1 MIDYSLSYEQQMLIK
16 MTREFAKKEL
26 APGVI
31 DRDHRSKFPKKQ
43 IKKMGELGLMGMMV
57 PKEWGGSGFNTASYV
72 LAIEEIAAV
81 ELATST
87 IMSVNNSLVCQVLLD
102 WGNNEQKNKF
112 LKPLAKGEKL
122 GAYSLSEPQSGSD
135 ARNMKTFAKKN
146 GNKYIING
154 TKNWVTSGK
163 NSDLVICFC
172 LTNKEGKRK
181 NISCFIIEKST
192 PGLNIGKKED
202 KLGIRASDTCELYFD
217 NCIIPEKNLLG
228 SEGQGFEIA
237 MNALSGGRIGIAA
250 QAVGLARSALEK
262 SLSYSSERK
271 QFNRPINTFGA
282 IRKKIANM
290 ATHLEAARLLVAKA
304 AYLKDKGKKH
314 NKESSMAKL
323 FASKIAMDAAIE
335 CVQIHGSYGYI
346 QEYGVERL
354 MRDAKITEIY
364 EGTSEIQELVISREI
379 TECH

>member
-1 MIDYSLSYEQQMLIK
+1 MIDFSLSSEQKFLIK
-16 MTREFAKKEL
+16 MTREFANKEL
-26 APGVI
+26 APGI
-31 DRDHRSKFPKKQ
+31 AYRDRHSQFPKEQ
-43 IKKMGELGLMGMMV
+43 VKKMGELGLMGMMV
-57 PKEWGGSGFNTASYV
+57 PKKWGGSGLNSASYV

-102 WGNNEQKNKF
+102 WGNSEQKNKF

-154 TKNWVTSGK
+154 TKNWVTSGQ
-163 NSDLVICFC
+163 NSDLVIYFC
-172 LTNKEGKRK
+172 LTKKEEKRK
-181 NISCFIIEKST
+181 NISCFIIDKNT
-192 PGLNIGKKED
+192 PGLRTGKKED

-217 NCIIPEKNLLG
+217 NCIIPESNLLG
-228 SEGQGFEIA
+228 SEGQGFQIA
-237 MNALSGGRIGIAA
+237 MTALSGGRIGIAA

-262 SLSYSSERK
+262 SISYSNKRK
-271 QFNRPINTFGA
+271 QFDRPINSFGA
-282 IRKKIANM
+282 IRKKIANI
-290 ATHLEAARLLVAKA
+290 ATNLEAARLLVGKA
-304 AYLKDKGKKH
+304 AYLKDQGKKH

-346 QEYGVERL
+346 QDYGIERL

-364 EGTSEIQELVISREI
+364 EGTSEIQELVISRELMK
-379 TECH
+379 CL

>member
-1 MIDYSLSYEQQMLIK
+1 MTDFSLSSEQKFLIK
-16 MTREFAKKEL
+16 MAREFANTEL
-26 APGVI
+26 APDI
-31 DRDHRSKFPKKQ
+31 AYRDRHSQFPKEQ
-43 IKKMGELGLMGMMV
+43 VKKMGELGLMGMMV
-57 PKEWGGSGFNTASYV
+57 PKKWGGSGFTTASYV

-102 WGNNEQKNKF
+102 WGNSEQKNKF

-146 GNKYIING
+146 GNKYLING
-154 TKNWVTSGK
+154 VKNWVTSGHS
-163 NSDLVICFC
+163 SDLVICFC
-172 LTNKEGKRK
+172 LTKKEGRRK
-181 NISCFIIEKST
+181 NISCFIIDKKT
-192 PGLNIGKKED
+192 PGLRTGKKED

-217 NCIIPEKNLLG
+217 NCIIPESNLLG
-228 SEGQGFEIA
+228 SEGQGFQIA

-262 SLSYSSERK
+262 SISYSNKRK
-271 QFNRPINTFGA
+271 QFDGPTNSLEAT
-282 IRKKIANM
+282 RKKIANM
-290 ATHLEAARLLVAKA
+290 ATNLEAARLLVGKA
-304 AYLKDKGKKH
+304 AYLKDQGEKH

-335 CVQIHGSYGYI
+335 CVQIHASHGIIQDYGI
-346 QEYGVERL
+346 ERL

-364 EGTSEIQELVISREI
+364 EGTSEIQELVISRELMK
-379 TECH
+379 CL

>member
-1 MIDYSLSYEQQMLIK
+1 MIDFSLSSEQKFLIK
-16 MTREFAKKEL
+16 ITREFANTEL
-26 APGVI
+26 APGI
-31 DRDHRSKFPKKQ
+31 AYRDRHSQFPKEQ
-43 IKKMGELGLMGMMV
+43 VKKMGELGLMGMMV
-57 PKEWGGSGFNTASYV
+57 PKKWGGSGFNTASYV

-102 WGNNEQKNKF
+102 WGNSEQKNKF

-146 GNKYIING
+146 GNKYLING
-154 TKNWVTSGK
+154 AKNWVTSGHS
-163 NSDLVICFC
+163 SDLVICFC
-172 LTNKEGKRK
+172 LTKKEEKRK
-181 NISCFIIEKST
+181 NISCFIIDKNT
-192 PGLNIGKKED
+192 PGLRTGEKED

-217 NCIIPEKNLLG
+217 NCIIPESNLLG
-228 SEGQGFEIA
+228 SEGQGFQIA
-237 MNALSGGRIGIAA
+237 MSALSGGRIGIAA

-262 SLSYSSERK
+262 SISYLNKRK
-271 QFNRPINTFGA
+271 QFDGPFNSFGA

-290 ATHLEAARLLVAKA
+290 ATNIEAARLLVGKA
-304 AYLKDKGKKH
+304 AYLKDQGKKH

-335 CVQIHGSYGYI
+335 CVQIHGGYGYI
-346 QEYGVERL
+346 QDYGIERL

-364 EGTSEIQELVISREI
+364 EGTSEIQELVISRELMK
-379 TECH
+379 CL

>member
-1 MIDYSLSYEQQMLIK
+1 MIDFSLSSEQKFLIK
-16 MTREFAKKEL
+16 MTREFANAEL
-26 APGVI
+26 ASGI
-31 DRDHRSKFPKKQ
+31 TYRDRHSQFPKKQ
-43 IKKMGELGLMGMMV
+43 VNKMGELGLMGMMV
-57 PKEWGGSGFNTASYV
+57 PEKWGGAGFNTASYV

-102 WGNNEQKNKF
+102 WGNSEQKNKF

-146 GNKYIING
+146 GNQYVING
-154 TKNWVTSGK
+154 TKNWVTSGQS
-163 NSDLVICFC
+163 SDLVICFC
-172 LTNKEGKRK
+172 LTKKEEKRK
-181 NISCFIIEKST
+181 NISCFIIDKDT
-192 PGLNIGKKED
+192 PGLRIGKKED

-217 NCIIPEKNLLG
+217 NCIIPESNLLG
-228 SEGQGFEIA
+228 SEGQGFQIA

-262 SLSYSSERK
+262 SISYSNKRK
-271 QFNRPINTFGA
+271 QFDRPINSFGA

-290 ATHLEAARLLVAKA
+290 ATNLEAARLLVGKA
-304 AYLKDKGKKH
+304 AYLKDQGKIH

-323 FASKIAMDAAIE
+323 FASKIAMDAAID

-346 QEYGVERL
+346 QDYGIERL

-364 EGTSEIQELVISREI
+364 EGTSEIQELVISRELMK
-379 TECH
+379 CL

>member
-1 MIDYSLSYEQQMLIK
+1 MIDYSLSSEQKLLIK
-16 MTREFAKKEL
+16 MTREFANTEL
-26 APGVI
+26 APGLI
-31 DRDHRSKFPKKQ
+31 KRDRLSQFPTKQ
-43 IKKMGELGLMGMMV
+43 INRMGKLGLMGMMV
-57 PKEWGGSGFNTASYV
+57 PEKWGGSGFNTASYV

-102 WGNNEQKNKF
+102 WGNDDQKNKF

-135 ARNMKTFAKKN
+135 ARNMKTFAKKK

-154 TKNWVTSGK
+154 TKNWVTSGQ

-172 LTNKEGKRK
+172 LTRKEKKRK
-181 NISCFIIEKST
+181 NISCFIIEKDT
-192 PGLNIGKKED
+192 PGFKTGKKED

-217 NCIIPEKNLLG
+217 NCIIPESNRLG
-228 SEGQGFEIA
+228 SEGQGFQIA

-262 SLSYSSERK
+262 SISYASERE
-271 QFNRPINTFGA
+271 QFDRLINSFGA

-290 ATHLEAARLLVAKA
+290 ATHLEAARLLVGKA
-304 AYLKDKGKKH
+304 AFLKDQGKQH

-335 CVQIHGSYGYI
+335 CVQLHGSYGYI
-346 QEYGVERL
+346 QDYGVERL

-379 TECH
+379 TKCP

>member
-1 MIDYSLSYEQQMLIK
+1 
-16 MTREFAKKEL
+16 
-26 APGVI
+26 
-31 DRDHRSKFPKKQ
+31 
-43 IKKMGELGLMGMMV
+43 MGMMV

-135 ARNMKTFAKKN
+135 ARNMKTYAKKN
-146 GNKYIING
+146 GDKYIING
-154 TKNWVTSGK
+154 TKNWVTSGQ

-172 LTNKEGKRK
+172 LTKTEEKRK
-181 NISCFIIEKST
+181 NISCFVIEKNT
-192 PGLNIGKKED
+192 PGLKTGKKEN

-217 NCIIPEKNLLG
+217 NCIIPESNLLG

-262 SLSYSSERK
+262 SVSYSSERK
-271 QFNRPINTFGA
+271 QFNRPINTFGE

-290 ATHLEAARLLVAKA
+290 ATHVEAARLLVRKA
-304 AYLKDKGKKH
+304 AYLKDKGKNH

-379 TECH
+379 MKCH

>member
-1 MIDYSLSYEQQMLIK
+1 
-16 MTREFAKKEL
+16 MTKEFANAEL
-26 APGVI
+26 APGLFK
-31 DRDHRSKFPKKQ
+31 RDLLSQFPTKQ

-57 PKEWGGSGFNTASYV
+57 PEKWGGSGFNTASYV

-102 WGNNEQKNKF
+102 WGNDDQKNKF

-135 ARNMKTFAKKN
+135 ARNMKTFAKKK

-154 TKNWVTSGK
+154 TKNWVTSGQ

-172 LTNKEGKRK
+172 LTRKEKKRK
-181 NISCFIIEKST
+181 NISCFIIEKDT
-192 PGLNIGKKED
+192 PGFKTGKKED

-217 NCIIPEKNLLG
+217 NCIIPESNRLG
-228 SEGQGFEIA
+228 SEGQGFQIA

-262 SLSYSSERK
+262 SISYASERE
-271 QFNRPINTFGA
+271 QFDRLINSFGA

-290 ATHLEAARLLVAKA
+290 ATHLEAARLLVGKA
-304 AYLKDKGKKH
+304 AFLKDQGKQH

-335 CVQIHGSYGYI
+335 CVQLHGSYGYI
-346 QEYGVERL
+346 QDYGVERL

-379 TECH
+379 TKCP

>member
-1 MIDYSLSYEQQMLIK
+1 MIDYSLSSEQKFLIE
-16 MTREFAKKEL
+16 MTREFANTEL
-26 APGVI
+26 APGI
-31 DRDHRSKFPKKQ
+31 AYRDRHSQFPKEQ
-43 IKKMGELGLMGMMV
+43 VKKMGELGLMGMMI
-57 PKEWGGSGFNTASYV
+57 PKKWGGSGFNTASYV

-102 WGNNEQKNKF
+102 WGNSEQKNKF

-146 GNKYIING
+146 GNKYLING
-154 TKNWVTSGK
+154 TKNWVTSGHS
-163 NSDLVICFC
+163 SDLVICFC
-172 LTNKEGKRK
+172 LTKKEEKRK
-181 NISCFIIEKST
+181 NVSCFVIDKNT
-192 PGLNIGKKED
+192 PGLKTGGKED

-217 NCIIPEKNLLG
+217 NCIILESNRIG
-228 SEGQGFEIA
+228 FEGQGFQIA

-262 SLSYSSERK
+262 SISYSNKRK
-271 QFNRPINTFGA
+271 QFDRPINSFGA

-290 ATHLEAARLLVAKA
+290 ATNLEAARLLVSKA
-304 AYLKDKGKKH
+304 AYLKDQGEKH

-346 QEYGVERL
+346 QDYGIERL

-364 EGTSEIQELVISREI
+364 EGTSEIQELVISRELMK
-379 TECH
+379 CL

>member
-1 MIDYSLSYEQQMLIK
+1 MIDFSLSSEQKFLIK
-16 MTREFAKKEL
+16 MTREFANTEL
-26 APGVI
+26 ANGI
-31 DRDHRSKFPKKQ
+31 AYRDRHSQFPKEQ
-43 IKKMGELGLMGMMV
+43 VKKMGQLGLMGMMV
-57 PKEWGGSGFNTASYV
+57 PKKWGGSGSNTASYV

-102 WGNNEQKNKF
+102 WGNREQKNKF

-146 GNKYIING
+146 GNKYLING
-154 TKNWVTSGK
+154 VKNWVTNGHS
-163 NSDLVICFC
+163 SDLVICFC
-172 LTNKEGKRK
+172 LTKKEEKRK
-181 NISCFIIEKST
+181 NISCFIIDKNT
-192 PGLNIGKKED
+192 PGLRTGKKED

-217 NCIIPEKNLLG
+217 NCIIPESNLLG
-228 SEGQGFEIA
+228 SEGQGFQIA

-262 SLSYSSERK
+262 SISYSNKRK
-271 QFNRPINTFGA
+271 QFDGTFNSFEA

-290 ATHLEAARLLVAKA
+290 ATNLEAARLLVGKA
-304 AYLKDKGKKH
+304 AYLKDQGKKH

-346 QEYGVERL
+346 QDYEIERL

-364 EGTSEIQELVISREI
+364 EGTSEIQELVISRELMK
-379 TECH
+379 CL

>member
-1 MIDYSLSYEQQMLIK
+1 MIDFSLSSEQRFLIK
-16 MTREFAKKEL
+16 MTREFANTEL
-26 APGVI
+26 TSGVAYR
-31 DRDHRSKFPKKQ
+31 DRHSQFPKEQ
-43 IKKMGELGLMGMMV
+43 VKKMGELGLMGMMV
-57 PKEWGGSGFNTASYV
+57 PKKWGGSGFNTASYV

-102 WGNNEQKNKF
+102 WGNSEQKNKF

-146 GNKYIING
+146 GNKYLING
-154 TKNWVTSGK
+154 TKNWVTNGHS
-163 NSDLVICFC
+163 SDLVICFC
-172 LTNKEGKRK
+172 LTKKEEKRK
-181 NISCFIIEKST
+181 NISCFVIDKNT
-192 PGLNIGKKED
+192 PGLKTGGKED

-217 NCIIPEKNLLG
+217 NCIIPESNLLG
-228 SEGQGFEIA
+228 PEGQGFQIA

-262 SLSYSSERK
+262 SISYANKRK
-271 QFNRPINTFGA
+271 QFDRPIKSFGV

-290 ATHLEAARLLVAKA
+290 ATNLEAARLLVSKA
-304 AYLKDKGKKH
+304 AYLKDQGKEH

-346 QEYGVERL
+346 QDHGIERL

-364 EGTSEIQELVISREI
+364 EGTSEIQELVISRELMK
-379 TECH
+379 CL

>member
-1 MIDYSLSYEQQMLIK
+1 MIDYSLSSEQKLLIK
-16 MTREFAKKEL
+16 MTKEFANAEL
-26 APGVI
+26 APGLFK
-31 DRDHRSKFPKKQ
+31 RDLLSQFPTKQ

-57 PKEWGGSGFNTASYV
+57 PEKWGGSGFNTASYV

-102 WGNNEQKNKF
+102 WGNDDQKNKF

-135 ARNMKTFAKKN
+135 ARNMKTFAKKK

-154 TKNWVTSGK
+154 TKNWVTSGQ

-172 LTNKEGKRK
+172 LTRKEKKRK
-181 NISCFIIEKST
+181 NISCFIIEKDT
-192 PGLNIGKKED
+192 PGFKTGKKED

-217 NCIIPEKNLLG
+217 NCIIPESNRLG
-228 SEGQGFEIA
+228 SEGQGFQIA

-262 SLSYSSERK
+262 SISYASERE
-271 QFNRPINTFGA
+271 QFDRLINSFGA

-290 ATHLEAARLLVAKA
+290 ATHLEAARLLVGKA
-304 AYLKDKGKKH
+304 AFLKDQGKQH

-335 CVQIHGSYGYI
+335 CVQLHGSYGYI
-346 QEYGVERL
+346 QDYGVERL

-379 TECH
+379 TKCP

>member
-1 MIDYSLSYEQQMLIK
+1 MIDFSLSSEQKFLIN
-16 MTREFAKKEL
+16 MTREFANAEL
-26 APGVI
+26 ASGI
-31 DRDHRSKFPKKQ
+31 AFRDRHSRFPKKQ
-43 IKKMGELGLMGMMV
+43 VNKMGELGLMGMMV

-102 WGNNEQKNKF
+102 WGNSEQKNKF

-154 TKNWVTSGK
+154 AKNWVTSGQS
-163 NSDLVICFC
+163 SDLVICFC
-172 LTNKEGKRK
+172 LTKKEEKRR
-181 NISCFIIEKST
+181 NISCFIVDKNT
-192 PGLNIGKKED
+192 PGLTTGKKED

-217 NCIIPEKNLLG
+217 NCIVPESNLLG
-228 SEGQGFEIA
+228 SEGQGFQIA

-262 SLSYSSERK
+262 SISYSNKRK
-271 QFNRPINTFGA
+271 QFDRPINSYGA
-282 IRKKIANM
+282 IKKKIANM
-290 ATHLEAARLLVAKA
+290 ATNLEAARLLVSKA
-304 AYLKDKGKKH
+304 AYLKDQGKKY

-323 FASKIAMDAAIE
+323 FASKTTMDAAIE

-346 QEYGVERL
+346 QDYEIERL

-364 EGTSEIQELVISREI
+364 EGTSEIQELVISREL
-379 TECH
+379 TKCL